1 MKEMNGGRG
10 RERGNEK
17 KKKKEKNG
25 NMEEITGEK
34 KREKRQR

>member
-10 RERGNEK
+10 RERGNE